1 MRTREKQTRQR
12 ANTKASSPSHFQEAM
27 GLIVLVFGLFLGL
40 ALASYCSF
48 DLLSG
53 SGRYSHNWGGP
64 AGAFLAWLFVNFTF
78 GRIFTWIVPLWVV
91 LLGIRIMKPQWKVI
105 GIWGT
110 LKLFTLGAISSGIVA
125 FLVKTGWA
133 PEPEG
138 ADWETAGWVGA
149 KLEHQLS
156 GFFGGVG
163 AGIFFG
169 LVVILWMVWVVKFRP
184 SLLISGVAGAGT
196 IAGKGVWFPAKWIG
210 SKLNA
215 LFNREPFDTEEADII
230 DDESEAEEATT
241 KSLPRSRPTKPIIS
255 SGGRKGKEATLLG
268 IPTGITTATG
278 VYELPPLDLLNPPLE
293 DGPKVDDKLLSDNAQ
308 LLEETLADFG
318 VNARVVE
325 IHPGPVITRYD
336 LEPAPGVKVSRIVS
350 LADDLTLALR
360 AEAIRIMAPIPGQG
374 AVGVEVPNPERAVVS
389 LRSLLEVPE
398 FQSDSSPL
406 LFAAGKTTDGGIR
419 LEDLRRMPHLLVAGT
434 TGSGKSVF
442 LNSLIIS
449 ILFRATPDE
458 VQFILIDPKKLELS
472 GYSELRNHHLATRPD
487 LGEDVITTAEG
498 AVQILKSVEL
508 EMSRRYD
515 LLAEAGSRNIDE
527 YNEQVKSLR
536 STGFQPVTNGHH
548 GQDAHA
554 TREEAA
560 PNPLPYLVV
569 VIDELADLM
578 LLAAKT
584 VEEPIAHLAQMSR
597 AVGIHL
603 VVATQR
609 PSVDVITG
617 VIKANFPCRIAFQ
630 VASKIDSRTIID
642 MNGAEALLGKGDLLY
657 VPPGQSNP
665 TRLHAALIS
674 QPEIDRV
681 IAHIRKQPM
690 SAIRVRLPM
699 PESEGRQVELTEV
712 PDVDPLFDEAARIV
726 VRTQQGSVSILQRRL
741 KVGYARAARL
751 IDQLERAGI
760 VGPFDGSKAREV
772 LVEEDYFETR
782 DRLD

>member
-1 MRTREKQTRQR
+1 MRTREKQTRPK
-12 ANTKASSPSHFQEAM
+12 AKLKASSPSHAQEAF

-40 ALASYCSF
+40 SLASYYAP
-48 DLLSG
+48 DWPSG
-53 SGRYSHNWGGP
+53 SGQGSLHNWGGV

-78 GRIFTWIVPLWVV
+78 GKIFTWIVPLWVV
-91 LLGIRIMKPQWKVI
+91 LVGIRIMKPQWKVV

-110 LKLFTLGAISSGIVA
+110 LKLLVLGAITSGVVA
-125 FLVKTGWA
+125 FLI
-133 PEPEG
+133 G
-138 ADWETAGWVGA
+138 AQWIDVPSGAVMENAGWVGMSI
-149 KLEHQLS
+149 ENQLV
-156 GFFGGVG
+156 GFFGRIG
-163 AGIFFG
+163 AGFFFA

-184 SLLISGVAGAGT
+184 SLLISGAAGAGT
-196 IAGKGVWFPAKWIG
+196 IAGKAVWIPTKWIG
-210 SKLNA
+210 NKVGAFL
-215 LFNREPFDTEEADII
+215 NREPSEYE
-230 DDESEAEEATT
+230 ESEIIEDEPEFEELEEEPV
-241 KSLPRSRPTKPIIS
+241 SRSRPSKPIIS
-255 SGGRKGKEATLLG
+255 SSGKKGKATLPLG
-268 IPTGITTATG
+268 IPAGITTASG
-278 VYELPPLDLLNPPLE
+278 VYELPPLDLLNPPPE
-293 DGPKVDDKLLSDNAQ
+293 DGPTVDDKLLSENAQ

-360 AEAIRIMAPIPGQG
+360 AQAIRIMAPIPGQG

-398 FQSDSSPL
+398 FQSDESSL

-442 LNSLIIS
+442 LNSLIVS

-472 GYSELRNHHLATRPD
+472 GYSELRNHHLATRAD
-487 LGEDVITTAEG
+487 LGEDVVTTAEG

-515 LLAEAGSRNIDE
+515 LLAEAGSRNIEE
-527 YNEQVKSLR
+527 YNEQVTS
-536 STGFQPVTNGHH
+536 S
-548 GQDAHA
+548 QDEVA
-554 TREEAA
+554 T
-560 PNPLPYLVV
+560 NPLPYLVV

-578 LLAAKT
+578 LLAAKE
-584 VEEPIAHLAQMSR
+584 VEAPIAHLAQMSR

-657 VPPGQSNP
+657 VPPGQSTP
-665 TRLHAALIS
+665 MRLHAAMIS

-690 SAIRVRLPM
+690 SAIRVRLPV
-699 PESEGRQVELTEV
+699 PESEESRSIGMELAEV

>member
-1 MRTREKQTRQR
+1 MRTREKQTRQK
-12 ANTKASSPSHFQEAM
+12 AKVKASSPSHAQEAM

-40 ALASYCSF
+40 SLASYYSP
-48 DLLSG
+48 DWPSG
-53 SGRYSHNWGGP
+53 SGQGSIHNWGGV
-64 AGAFLAWLFVNFTF
+64 AGAFLAWLFINFTF
-78 GRIFTWIVPLWVV
+78 GKIFTWIVPLWVV
-91 LLGIRIMKPQWKVI
+91 LVGIRIMKPQWKVV

-110 LKLFTLGAISSGIVA
+110 LKLVVLGAISSGIVA
-125 FLVKTGWA
+125 FLIG
-133 PEPEG
+133 
-138 ADWETAGWVGA
+138 AGWVSVPSGA
-149 KLEHQLS
+149 VMENSGWVGMSLENQLV
-156 GFFGGVG
+156 GFFGRIG
-163 AGIFFG
+163 AGFFLV

-184 SLLISGVAGAGT
+184 SLLISGAAGAGT
-196 IAGKGVWFPAKWIG
+196 IAGKGVWIPAKWMG
-210 SKLNA
+210 RKLSA
-215 LFNREPFDTEEADII
+215 LLNREPSDYEEADII
-230 DDESEAEEATT
+230 DEEPELEEDAV
-241 KSLPRSRPTKPIIS
+241 KPVSRTRPSKPIIS
-255 SGGRKGKEATLLG
+255 SGSKKGAGKTLLG
-268 IPTGITTATG
+268 IPAGITTATG
-278 VYELPPLDLLNPPLE
+278 VYELPPLDLLNPPPE
-293 DGPKVDDKLLSDNAQ
+293 DGPTVDDKLLSNNAQ

-360 AEAIRIMAPIPGQG
+360 AQAIRIMAPIPGQG

-398 FQSDSSPL
+398 FQSDASPL
-406 LFAAGKTTDGGIR
+406 LIAAGKTTDGGIR

-449 ILFRATPDE
+449 VLFRATPDE

-472 GYSELRNHHLATRPD
+472 GYSELRNHHLATRQD
-487 LGEDVITTAEG
+487 LGEDVVTTAEG

-527 YNEQVKSLR
+527 YNEQVKSSLDE
-536 STGFQPVTNGHH
+536 V
-548 GQDAHA
+548 
-554 TREEAA
+554 A

-657 VPPGQSNP
+657 VPPGQSTP

-690 SAIRVRLPM
+690 SATRVRLPV
-699 PESEGRQVELTEV
+699 PESEERHVELTEV

>member
-1 MRTREKQTRQR
+1 MRTREKQTRPK
-12 ANTKASSPSHFQEAM
+12 AKLKASSPSHAQEAF

-40 ALASYCSF
+40 SLASYYAP
-48 DLLSG
+48 DWPSG
-53 SGRYSHNWGGP
+53 SGQGSLHNWGGV

-91 LLGIRIMKPQWKVI
+91 LVGIRIMKPQWKVV

-110 LKLFTLGAISSGIVA
+110 LKLLVLGAITSGVVA
-125 FLVKTGWA
+125 FLI
-133 PEPEG
+133 G
-138 ADWETAGWVGA
+138 AQWIDVPSGAVMENAGWVGMSI
-149 KLEHQLS
+149 ENQLV
-156 GFFGGVG
+156 GFFGRIG
-163 AGIFFG
+163 AGFFFA

-184 SLLISGVAGAGT
+184 SLLISGAAGAGT
-196 IAGKGVWFPAKWIG
+196 IAGKAVWIPTKWIG
-210 SKLNA
+210 NKVGAFL
-215 LFNREPFDTEEADII
+215 NREPSEYE
-230 DDESEAEEATT
+230 ESEIIEDEPEFEELEEEPV
-241 KSLPRSRPTKPIIS
+241 SRSRPSKPIIS
-255 SGGRKGKEATLLG
+255 SSGKKGKATLPLG
-268 IPTGITTATG
+268 IPAGITTASG
-278 VYELPPLDLLNPPLE
+278 VYELPPLDLLNPPPE
-293 DGPKVDDKLLSDNAQ
+293 DGPTVDDKLLSENAQ

-360 AEAIRIMAPIPGQG
+360 AQAIRIMAPIPGQG

-398 FQSDSSPL
+398 FQSDESSL

-442 LNSLIIS
+442 LNSLIVS

-472 GYSELRNHHLATRPD
+472 GYSELRNHHLATRAD
-487 LGEDVITTAEG
+487 LGEDVVTTAEG

-515 LLAEAGSRNIDE
+515 LLAEAGSRNIEE
-527 YNEQVKSLR
+527 YNEQVTS
-536 STGFQPVTNGHH
+536 S
-548 GQDAHA
+548 QDEVA
-554 TREEAA
+554 T
-560 PNPLPYLVV
+560 NPLPYLVV

-578 LLAAKT
+578 LLAAKE
-584 VEEPIAHLAQMSR
+584 VEAPIAHLAQMSR

-657 VPPGQSNP
+657 VPPGQSTP
-665 TRLHAALIS
+665 MRLHAAMIS

-690 SAIRVRLPM
+690 SAIRVRLPV
-699 PESEGRQVELTEV
+699 PESEESRSIGMELAEV

>member
-1 MRTREKQTRQR
+1 
-12 ANTKASSPSHFQEAM
+12 
-27 GLIVLVFGLFLGL
+27 
-40 ALASYCSF
+40 
-48 DLLSG
+48 
-53 SGRYSHNWGGP
+53 
-64 AGAFLAWLFVNFTF
+64 
-78 GRIFTWIVPLWVV
+78 
-91 LLGIRIMKPQWKVI
+91 
-105 GIWGT
+105 
-110 LKLFTLGAISSGIVA
+110 
-125 FLVKTGWA
+125 
-133 PEPEG
+133 
-138 ADWETAGWVGA
+138 
-149 KLEHQLS
+149 
-156 GFFGGVG
+156 
-163 AGIFFG
+163 
-169 LVVILWMVWVVKFRP
+169 MVWVVKFRP
-184 SLLISGVAGAGT
+184 SLLISGAAGAGT
-196 IAGKGVWFPAKWIG
+196 IAGKGVWVPAKWIG

-215 LFNREPFDTEEADII
+215 LFNREPSDYEEADII
-230 DDESEAEEATT
+230 DKEPEIEEAAT
-241 KSLPRSRPTKPIIS
+241 KAVSRSRPTKPIIS
-255 SGGRKGKEATLLG
+255 SGSRRGTDATLLG
-268 IPTGITTATG
+268 IPAGITTATG

-374 AVGVEVPNPERAVVS
+374 AVGVEVPNPERALVS

-472 GYSELRNHHLATRPD
+472 GYSELRNHHLATRAD

-527 YNEQVKSLR
+527 YNEQVKS
-536 STGFQPVTNGHH
+536 SQ
-548 GQDAHA
+548 
-554 TREEAA
+554 EEIA

-657 VPPGQSNP
+657 VPPGQSTP

-690 SAIRVRLPM
+690 SAIRVHLPA
-699 PESEGRQVELTEV
+699 PESEERQVELSAV